1 VRGDIAIRRD
11 TSGGKFLTVLE
22 GQEIRDR
29 GIAGELLFRRA
40 EKMRGSRSE
49 RQVGSIAGFQ
59 ILVAD
64 NFMQGLEILLK
75 GATTYTAKATDTAH
89 GTIRSVEHTIQHL
102 EDLAANLGQNI
113 ADTRKR
119 LTDTQPQVEAPFEY
133 AEKLTSLVQR
143 QQEIEDALDLTK
155 NQAASHLNADGT
167 NGSLESSVWAESK

>member
-1 VRGDIAIRRD
+1 
-11 TSGGKFLTVLE
+11 VLE

-29 GIAGELLFRRA
+29 GIAGELLLRRA

-59 ILVAD
+59 IFVAD
-64 NFMQGLEILLK
+64 NFMQGPEILLK
-75 GATTYTAKATDTAH
+75 GATTYNAKATDTAH

-102 EDLAANLGQNI
+102 EELAANLEQTI

-119 LTDTQPQVEAPFEY
+119 LSDTKVQVEAPFEY
-133 AEKLTSLVQR
+133 AEKLTSLAQR

-155 NQAASHLNADGT
+155 NQASIQLNSEGSDVLSEEGT
-167 NGSLESSVWAESK
+167 KSKSPSDLEP